1 LTVTDPNGQL
11 LIDTNYDGIYESGV
25 KEFSSFEIRFRLNST
40 IPLVPGTGSFKF
52 QSYLTTAFTFTH
64 KTYESINKA
73 TFAIE
78 HYQLIDR
85 MMEFQIYLI
94 AIAIMME

>member
-1 LTVTDPNGQL
+1 VCPANRTLTVTDPNGQL

-64 KTYESINKA
+64 KTYLN
-73 TFAIE
+73 
-78 HYQLIDR
+78 Q
-85 MMEFQIYLI
+85 
-94 AIAIMME
+94 